1 MAVAE
6 DPEIIKLVKLAIEE
20 NLADFVL
27 IGNLEKIKKLMKNE
41 NLSGSMEIVDSLDHK
56 SAAEY
61 AVKMVRDGEVEAIM
75 KGMLHTSTF
84 LKAVLDKEKGLN
96 KGKVVSQISV
106 YDKPFGEGLQLLTDC
121 AMAIEPTLEEK
132 KGIIENSVEL
142 AIKLGCSFP
151 KVALLSAV
159 EVVNPAIKDTV
170 DAAILSKMCD
180 RGQIR
185 NCIVDGPFALDNA
198 ISPEAAIQ
206 KKISGEV
213 AGNADVLVVP
223 NLQVGNVLTKSLTLF
238 SKKEVAAAVMG
249 ASAPIIMTS
258 RTDSKK
264 NKLLSIA
271 LAVYISEQV

>member
-1 MAVAE
+1 MEE
-6 DPEIIKLVKLAIEE
+6 D
-20 NLADFVL
+20 LADFIL
-27 IGNLEKIKKLMKNE
+27 IGDSEKIKKIMKDE
-41 NLSGSMEIVDSLDHK
+41 NLVDNIEIVDRLDHK

-61 AVKMVRDGEVEAIM
+61 AVKMVKNGDAEAIM
-75 KGMLHTSTF
+75 KGMLHTSIF
-84 LKAVLDKEKGLN
+84 LKAVLNKENGLN
-96 KGKVVSQISV
+96 KGKIISQISV

-121 AMAIEPTLEEK
+121 AMAIEPSLEEK

-142 AIKLGCSFP
+142 AIKLGYSFP

-180 RGQIR
+180 RGQIK

-198 ISPEAAIQ
+198 ISPEAASQ
-206 KKISGEV
+206 KRISGEV

-238 SKKEVAAAVMG
+238 SKKEVCSSCNG
-249 ASAPIIMTS
+249 
-258 RTDSKK
+258 
-264 NKLLSIA
+264 SISSHYYDFSNG
-271 LAVYISEQV
+271 L